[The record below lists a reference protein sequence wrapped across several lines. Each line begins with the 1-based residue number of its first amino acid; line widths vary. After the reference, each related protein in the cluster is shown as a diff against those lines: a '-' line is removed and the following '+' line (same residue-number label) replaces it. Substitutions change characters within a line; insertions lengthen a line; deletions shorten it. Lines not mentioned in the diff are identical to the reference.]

1 MMDGS
6 AHKTTTKRAA
16 VPSVIGPSFLE
27 NYTME
32 AIVPR
37 AQAQLLVKSI
47 MQNHARVLKNHKVS
61 QTISGF

>member
-1 MMDGS
+1 MDGS

-47 MQNHARVLKNHKVS
+47 MQNHARGKL
-61 QTISGF
+61 